1 MASPCPVH
9 TSARLAP
16 ALAAAVTVPATFLQR
31 SVEALPHAIVRLAAP
46 LQLSELAPTG
56 AAAAATDEDCGCEPS
71 GVVVP
76 TPKGVLMNDVQVTG
90 ATLRST
96 ELATQTGG
104 RATIGSMIG
113 EDGKAVV
120 IFLRHLG

>member
-1 MASPCPVH
+1 MLY
-9 TSARLAP
+9 TRARLAALLVITIFVPTSTSFSIAVSNRP
-16 ALAAAVTVPATFLQR
+16 AVFVT
-31 SVEALPHAIVRLAAP
+31 LAAP

>member
-1 MASPCPVH
+1 MLY
-9 TSARLAP
+9 TRARLAALLVVTIFVPTSTSFSIAVSNRP
-16 ALAAAVTVPATFLQR
+16 AVF
-31 SVEALPHAIVRLAAP
+31 SSRLTAP

-71 GVVVP
+71 GVVVR
-76 TPKGVLMNDVQVTG
+76 TPKSVLMNDVQVTG

>member
-1 MASPCPVH
+1 MKS
-9 TSARLAP
+9 
-16 ALAAAVTVPATFLQR
+16 FLEKLGTAMV
-31 SVEALPHAIVRLAAP
+31 SGNLG
-46 LQLSELAPTG
+46 TG
-56 AAAAATDEDCGCEPS
+56 KS
-71 GVVVP
+71 
-76 TPKGVLMNDVQVTG
+76 VLMNDVQVTG

>member
-1 MASPCPVH
+1 M
-9 TSARLAP
+9 
-16 ALAAAVTVPATFLQR
+16 
-31 SVEALPHAIVRLAAP
+31 
-46 LQLSELAPTG
+46 
-56 AAAAATDEDCGCEPS
+56 
-71 GVVVP
+71 P
-76 TPKGVLMNDVQVTG
+76 TPKSVLMNDVQVTG

>member
-1 MASPCPVH
+1 MCICVGKFKC
-9 TSARLAP
+9 
-16 ALAAAVTVPATFLQR
+16 LAAVGSDLV
-31 SVEALPHAIVRLAAP
+31 
-46 LQLSELAPTG
+46 
-56 AAAAATDEDCGCEPS
+56 EDCGCEPS

-76 TPKGVLMNDVQVTG
+76 TPKSVLMNDVQVTG

>member
-1 MASPCPVH
+1 ME
-9 TSARLAP
+9 RGL
-16 ALAAAVTVPATFLQR
+16 R
-31 SVEALPHAIVRLAAP
+31 SY
-46 LQLSELAPTG
+46 G
-56 AAAAATDEDCGCEPS
+56 G
-71 GVVVP
+71 
-76 TPKGVLMNDVQVTG
+76 TG